1 MTHPDTL
8 TIYHVSMR
16 REMLAIAD
24 SRQAINANIEQK
36 VSMFASLTYPNPST
50 PTPTLTLT
58 STLP

>member
-1 MTHPDTL
+1 
-8 TIYHVSMR
+8 MR

-24 SRQAINANIEQK
+24 PRQAINANIEQK